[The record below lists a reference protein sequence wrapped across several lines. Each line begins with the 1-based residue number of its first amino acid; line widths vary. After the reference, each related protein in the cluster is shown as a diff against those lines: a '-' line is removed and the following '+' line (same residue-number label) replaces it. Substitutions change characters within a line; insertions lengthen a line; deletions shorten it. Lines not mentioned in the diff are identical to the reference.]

1 MKLTIDRNALMRA
14 LSHVQA
20 VVERR
25 NTIPILSNILMVAE
39 GDKLSLTAT
48 DLDIEATDAAPAEI
62 KKAGSVTAPAQT
74 LFDVVRK
81 LPEGAEV
88 TLDLADSRLSIS
100 SGRARFAL
108 PTLPAADFQTMAKEA
123 APIKFE
129 IEAAELRRLIDK
141 TRFAIS
147 TEETRYY
154 LNGIYLHHAKGAK
167 GPVLRTVATDGHRLA
182 LAETVAPKGSAA
194 LKGVIVP
201 RKAVAEIRR
210 LLDDAPET
218 VTVEASDSKIT
229 VHIGEAVL
237 TSKLIDGSFPDY
249 QRVIPKDNNRILTLD
264 NKDFKQAVRSRGHR
278 VGRAVALA
286 ETGDCPGASHHHG
299 HPFRKRAG
307 HRGAGS
313 QLRQRSDGN
322 RLQRQIPARRR
333 RPDRS
338 RRSPHRARRRLF
350 TGPDHR
356 QQGRRHAI
364 RTDAAACV
372 TPCPPP
378 PQAGGGGLRRS
389 RKTEGAGRI
398 AAGCLRP

>member
-48 DLDIEATDAAPAEI
+48 DLDIEATDAATAQV

-81 LPEGAEV
+81 LPEGSDV
-88 TLDLADSRLSIS
+88 TLDLGEGRLSIS

-108 PTLPAADFQTMAKEA
+108 PTLPAADFQTMAREA

-129 IEAAELRRLIDK
+129 IKAAELRRLIDK

-167 GPVLRTVATDGHRLA
+167 GAVLRAVATDGHRLA
-182 LAETVAPKGSAA
+182 LAETEAPKGAEM
-194 LKGVIVP
+194 LKGIIVP
-201 RKAVAEIRR
+201 RKAVGEIRR

-218 VTVEASDSKIT
+218 VAVEASDSKI
-229 VHIGEAVL
+229 VVRIGDAVL

-249 QRVIPKDNNRILTLD
+249 QRVIPKDNGRILTID
-264 NKDFKQAVRSRGHR
+264 NKLFKEAVDRVATVSAERSRSLKL
-278 VGRAVALA
+278 ALA
-286 ETGDCPGASHHHG
+286 GGKLTITVTHSESGQGTEELEANYDSEAMEIGFNAKYLLDVASQIEAEDAYIALGDASS
-299 HPFRKRAG
+299 PALVTDTKDAG
-307 HRGAGS
+307 T
-313 QLRQRSDGN
+313 QYVLMPLR
-322 RLQRQIPARRR
+322 
-333 RPDRS
+333 
-338 RRSPHRARRRLF
+338 
-350 TGPDHR
+350 
-356 QQGRRHAI
+356 
-364 RTDAAACV
+364 V
-372 TPCPPP
+372 
-378 PQAGGGGLRRS
+378 
-389 RKTEGAGRI
+389 
-398 AAGCLRP
+398 